1 MVLLIKHEPIL
12 VEMRHEYLE
21 EQIVSQFSSFQELMK
36 NDKIGRK
43 SDCRMIHIKHS
54 KSKK

>member
-36 NDKIGRK
+36 NDKIDRK